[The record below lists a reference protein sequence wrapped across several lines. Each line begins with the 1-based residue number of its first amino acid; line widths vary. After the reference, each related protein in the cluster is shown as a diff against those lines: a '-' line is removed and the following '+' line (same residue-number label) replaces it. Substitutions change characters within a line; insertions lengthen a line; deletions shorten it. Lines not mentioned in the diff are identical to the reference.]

1 MPGYGDVY
9 HVGQLENVTGTCRCS
24 LFLTGM
30 KQGRQT
36 DSLFTSLSNDRLAM
50 LLPFLFANP

>member
-36 DSLFTSLSNDRLAM
+36 DRQLIYIAEQR
-50 LLPFLFANP
+50 